1 MDSAGLYS
9 PVNRF
14 CSAGKVPSISDAL
27 TWPKLISGRNLGKDP
42 QDGDILNRQKV
53 LFLAPTNSDEF
64 IGLLRDYKKRGY
76 FGMVSAGAVY
86 GAGAFPA
93 LKTEINA
100 IHGCSLISLGLY
112 SEAAYYLTAASS
124 DPEAQQC
131 RKQLDRVVE

>member
-1 MDSAGLYS
+1 MDGAGLYS

-14 CSAGKVPSISDAL
+14 CAVGKVPTLEDAL
-27 TWPKLISGRNLGKDP
+27 KWKSLVASNSLSKDP
-42 QDGDILNRQKV
+42 QDGDILSRQKT
-53 LFLAPTNSDEF
+53 LFVAPTNADEF

-76 FGMVSAGAVY
+76 LGMVSAGAVY

-93 LKTEINA
+93 MKSEINA
-100 IHGCSLISLGLY
+100 IHGCTLMSLGLY

-131 RKQLDRVVE
+131 RKRLESIVE